1 MKTIKIKA
9 DDIVIDFV
17 VPPERQGQLIEV
29 SFASVITEREDCM
42 ILRRVRDRSDQTEKI
57 EAYHYAID
65 GEFEPQSKTPRLGR
79 RIGRVVIEEET

>member
-1 MKTIKIKA
+1 MKTIKIKP

-42 ILRRVRDRSDQTEKI
+42 ILRRVHDRADGSEKI
-57 EAYHYAID
+57 EAYHYALD
-65 GEFEPQSKTPRLGR
+65 GEFEPQNQTPRLGR
-79 RIGRVVIEEET
+79 RIGRVLIQEEA